1 MERSLAVTAKQLK
14 KTFNGKEI
22 IHECNM
28 SVEQGTIYGFLG
40 KDGIIDFRWASQWSL
55 YIIGNW
61 E

>member
-40 KDGIIDFRWASQWSL
+40 KDGIIDFR
-55 YIIGNW
+55 
-61 E
+61 